1 MESGVSVPRY
11 RSRFVRLFLLE
22 VIMRTVNIDLS
33 QDITESREKIYVGYT
48 GEHNA
53 TELVVKIP
61 QEMASESN
69 YLVAVFL
76 TGDKIVRSKKITAE
90 KDSGLPYLEGNEVH
104 IRL

>member
-1 MESGVSVPRY
+1 
-11 RSRFVRLFLLE
+11 
-22 VIMRTVNIDLS
+22 MRTVNIDLS

-61 QEMASESN
+61 QEMASESD

-76 TGDKIVRSKKITAE
+76 NAVNKRSHFFFICRKRLFKEHIIAFFKKR
-90 KDSGLPYLEGNEVH
+90 N
-104 IRL
+104 